1 MAQSLKIAGVAGWPI
16 HHSLSPMLHN
26 YWLKHSNISGAY
38 TMFAVHPSEAVYA
51 FKTLKKAT
59 IEGLNV
65 TIPLKALAYEA
76 ADEVTPDAQK
86 LGVCNVLCK
95 RDGKLIGHNTDM
107 EGFAA
112 PLLDHIGHHYILNNA
127 VTLVGAGGVARA
139 VLGSLL
145 ALGAPEIRII
155 NRSDERAK
163 KLASNI
169 NIPSLH
175 AYNWSERQSVIA
187 DAGLVINATAA
198 GMTGHDKLDI
208 DVRVMAKN
216 TWVYDLIYTP
226 LETPLMKQA
235 KKHGL
240 NTIGGLEMLIAQARP
255 SFRLFYGA
263 EPPKNVGA
271 KDMLIKHLMA
281 KPLQAKKLQAGK

>member
-1 MAQSLKIAGVAGWPI
+1 MVQNLKIAGVAGWPI

-26 YWLKHSNISGAY
+26 HWLKLSKTYGAY
-38 TMFAVHPSEAVYA
+38 TMFAVHPNEAVYA
-51 FKTLKKAT
+51 FGTLKKTT

-76 ADEVTPDAQK
+76 ADEITPDAQK
-86 LGVCNVLCK
+86 LGVCNVLYK
-95 RDGKLIGHNTDM
+95 RGGKLIGHNTDM

-112 PLLDHIGHHYILNNA
+112 PLLEHIGHHYILNNA

-145 ALGAPEIRII
+145 ALGVPEIRII

-163 KLASNI
+163 KLAANI
-169 NIPSLH
+169 NIPSLY
-175 AYNWSERQSVIA
+175 ACNWSDRQNAIA

-208 DVRVMAKN
+208 DVRVMAKG

-226 LETPLMKQA
+226 LVTPLMKQA
-235 KKHGL
+235 EKHGL

-255 SFRLFYGA
+255 SFRIFYGVV
-263 EPPKNVGA
+263 PPKGVGA
-271 KDMLIKHLMA
+271 KDMLIKHLKA
-281 KPLQAKKLQAGK
+281 VK